1 MTRNGGKSR
10 IGKRSDAMEKPS
22 KWSVRRVQCPEGK
35 GKAGLLIE
43 WKVEKG
49 KKAVQSVSCDNPE
62 LHHYDGM
69 DCKWYCLERLSVK
82 KK

>member
-1 MTRNGGKSR
+1 MRV
-10 IGKRSDAMEKPS
+10 RSVAMKPTS

-35 GKAGLLIE
+35 GRAGLLIE

-49 KKAVQSVSCDNPE
+49 KKALHSLSCDDPG
-62 LHHYDGM
+62 LHHYGGM
-69 DCKWYCLERLSVK
+69 DCKWYCLEQISRK